1 MNLTE
6 YAIKNKTISWM
17 LVVLLVF
24 GGYLGF
30 NNLGRLEDPNFT
42 IKEAIIITQYP
53 GASAVEVEEEITLP
67 IENALQQLPYVDR
80 ITSISSS
87 DLSQVQVE
95 MKSIYR
101 KDDLAQ
107 IWDEMRRKINDM
119 QGTLPPGSYP
129 PIINDDFADVYGVFF
144 AITGEGYNYQELSD
158 YTDFLRRELVLI
170 DGVGKVSIGG
180 TLQELVY
187 IEVDRA
193 KATASGASIQTLRQI
208 LQGQSLVYDA
218 GTLDIGSET
227 QRIKTEFVGEQGL
240 DALRKTLLSS
250 VDGQL
255 VYLEDI
261 ANIQKGFEEPA
272 RHIYRFNGQPALT
285 LGVSFAQGVNV
296 VEVGKAIRT
305 KLDELE
311 YARPIGMSLE
321 SIYNQPEQV
330 DQSVQSFVISLMQ
343 AVVIVILVLMF
354 SMGVRPGI
362 IMSVVLLLTI
372 AGTFIIMDMYD
383 IELHRI
389 SLGALII
396 ALGMLVDNA
405 IVITEG
411 IMISL
416 QRGMSRLEAAVKIVS
431 NTRLPL
437 LGATIIA
444 ITAFAPIGLSPDASG
459 EFTGSLFW
467 VLFISLLISWILAI
481 TLTPFFCFLLFSE
494 KKEDD
499 KDVSTDAYQGR
510 FYRIYRQLLHLT
522 LRFRWPTMGVMAFL
536 LFSAF
541 VAFGN
546 VRQAFFPDSSLPV
559 YMVDYWL
566 PQGTGIK
573 ATEQDIR
580 KLEKEILAFDE
591 VSQVT
596 ATIGQGAQRFMLT
609 YAPER
614 NYPSYAQ
621 LIVEANSF
629 KEVDTAINKTQSLLD
644 DHYPQAFTRF
654 KRVSIGPTTAAKIEA
669 RITGPNAEVLRD
681 IGEQVLQAFHSNSNA
696 VNVRQDWRERTKV
709 ITPIIDTAEAR
720 RLGINQADIEQA
732 IRGTVRGEIIGTY
745 REGSKLLSIVARPPE
760 NERLGIDQIEQVQV
774 FSPVSNSY
782 INIGQFLLDTKI
794 SWEDPIIKRLN
805 RKRTLA
811 ILADPG
817 PQSNAFALFDELR
830 PLAESI
836 PLPQGYELEWGGE
849 YEAQQDAN
857 KAVFAFLPLGLLV
870 MIVITI
876 FMFNS
881 IKQTLVIWITVPLA
895 IIGVAYGLLLF
906 NAPFSFTALLAVL
919 SLIGMQIKNGIVLV
933 EEIKRLNDEENK
945 TWHDAI
951 SDASISRL
959 RPVSMAAVTT
969 ILGMI
974 PLLGDAFFRP
984 MAVTIMAGL
993 GFATILTLIV
1003 VPVLFALFYGVKG
1016 K

>member
-17 LVVLLVF
+17 FVVLLIF

-67 IENALQQLPYVDR
+67 IENALQQLPYVDS
-80 ITSISSS
+80 ITSISSA

-119 QGTLPPGSYP
+119 QASLPPGSHP
-129 PIINDDFADVYGVFF
+129 PIINDDFADVYGVFY
-144 AITGEGYNYQELSD
+144 AVTGEGYEYQELAD
-158 YTDFLRRELVLI
+158 YTDFLRRELVLV

-180 TLQELVY
+180 VLRELVY
-187 IEVDRA
+187 IEADRA
-193 KATASGASIQTLRQI
+193 KITASGVSVQTLQRT
-208 LQGQSLVYDA
+208 LQGQNLVYDG

-227 QRIKTEFVGEQGL
+227 QRIETKFAGEKGL
-240 DALRKTLLSS
+240 DALRKTLIGS

-255 VYLEDI
+255 VYLGDI
-261 ANIQKGFEEPA
+261 ATINKGYEEPA
-272 RHIYRFNGQPALT
+272 RHLYRFNGRPALT
-285 LGVSFAQGVNV
+285 IGVSFAQGVNV
-296 VEVGKAIRT
+296 VEVGKVIDR
-305 KLDELE
+305 KLAELE

-321 SIYNQPEQV
+321 PIYNQPNQV
-330 DQSVQSFVISLMQ
+330 EQSVQSFVVSLGQ
-343 AVVIVILVLMF
+343 AVIIVILVLML

-362 IMSVVLLLTI
+362 IMSVILLLTI
-372 AGTFIIMDMYD
+372 AGTFIVMDIYD

-411 IMISL
+411 IMISI
-416 QRGMSRLEAAVKIVS
+416 QRGMSRLKAAIKIVS
-431 NTRLPL
+431 NTRWPL
-437 LGATIIA
+437 LGATVIA

-481 TLTPFFCFLLFSE
+481 TLTPFFCFLLFRDN
-494 KKEDD
+494 KQQTEDHENN
-499 KDVSTDAYQGR
+499 SAYQGR
-510 FYRIYRQLLHLT
+510 FYQLYRGLLHLT
-522 LRFRWPTMGVMAFL
+522 LRFRWPTMGLMVFL

-559 YMVDYWL
+559 FMVDYWL

-573 ATEQDIR
+573 ATEQDI
-580 KLEKEILAFDE
+580 KQLEQDILTIEE
-591 VSQVT
+591 VNQVT

-621 LIVEANSF
+621 LIVQANSF
-629 KEVDTAINKTQSLLD
+629 EEVAPAITKTQAILTEQ
-644 DHYPQAFTRF
+644 YPQAFTRF
-654 KRVSIGPTTAAKIEA
+654 KRVSIGPSTAAKIEA
-669 RITGPNAEVLRD
+669 RIIGPDASVLRR
-681 IGEQVLQAFHSNSNA
+681 IGNQMVEMFNNNPNA

-709 ITPIIDTAEAR
+709 ITPVIDTAEAR
-720 RLGINQADIEQA
+720 RLGINQADIERA
-732 IRGTVRGEIIGTY
+732 IHGTVRGEVVGTY
-745 REGSKLLSIVARPPE
+745 REGSKLLYVVARPPE
-760 NERLGIDQIEQVQV
+760 NERLGIDQIAQVQV
-774 FSPVSNSY
+774 FSPVSDSY

-794 SWEDPIIKRLN
+794 VWEDPLIKRLD

-811 ILADPG
+811 VLADPG
-817 PQSNAFALFDELR
+817 PQSNAFALFEELR
-830 PLAESI
+830 PLAESL
-836 PLPQGYELEWGGE
+836 PMPQGYDLQWGGE
-849 YEAQQDAN
+849 YEAQQEAN
-857 KAVFAFLPLGLLV
+857 EAVFAFLPLGLLV

-895 IIGVAYGLLLF
+895 IIGVAYGLLVF

-945 TWHDAI
+945 SWHDAI
-951 SDASISRL
+951 SEASISRL
-959 RPVSMAAVTT
+959 RPVSMAALTT

-1003 VPVLFALFYGVKG
+1003 VPVLFALFYRVKE
-1016 K
+1016 